1 MNYDGKTIRN
11 KSFIKRFSH
20 SKRYLL
26 SSELIAKFKPL
37 KILDYGAGDG
47 ELYKFVNKSQKKN
60 YYFYE
65 PNISMVKELK
75 FNLKKYKINKIFSN
89 PQKIYQNYFDLIC
102 INEVFEH
109 LNINEQKKIFKYLK
123 KISVKNCNFVISV
136 PIEVGLSSLL
146 KNLIRIFTFQTH
158 ENTTFKN
165 ILKSFFYVNIK
176 KSTKKY
182 SNSHIGFNYINFINF
197 LKKEN
202 LKILNVYYSPFN
214 SLRGLI
220 NSQIFIVAK
229 F

>member
-37 KILDYGAGDG
+37 KILDYEAGDG
-47 ELYKFVNKSQKKN
+47 ELYKFINKSQKKN

-123 KISVKNCNFVISV
+123 KISVKNSNFVISA

-165 ILKSFFYVNIK
+165 ILKSFFM
-176 KSTKKY
+176 
-182 SNSHIGFNYINFINF
+182 
-197 LKKEN
+197 
-202 LKILNVYYSPFN
+202 
-214 SLRGLI
+214 
-220 NSQIFIVAK
+220 
-229 F
+229 